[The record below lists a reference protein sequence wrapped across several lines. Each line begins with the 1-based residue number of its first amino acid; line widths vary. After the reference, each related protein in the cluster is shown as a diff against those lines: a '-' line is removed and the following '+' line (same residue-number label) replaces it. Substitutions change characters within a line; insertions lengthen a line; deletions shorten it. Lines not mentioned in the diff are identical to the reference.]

1 MLTVSYVAAA
11 AAMIA
16 AALHLVLRL
25 RPFITT
31 TTLLMG
37 SLLLIYGP
45 AFLSF
50 TLSSG
55 DYALLI
61 HPFTGGTPPVP
72 SIFAAMRAKGLEPD
86 TVVTA
91 MNFSVALMY
100 VGIIAGIEA
109 VDRAFP
115 ARAAMLATAVANWR
129 DQTISDDVR
138 SHSILLSVMSLLVLL
153 MLYFSVSENHLGT
166 ISQFFSIRHDN
177 IARNLFRA
185 HFGGSPNYWYRL
197 ILAAVAPMF
206 IIWGLV
212 AGLVSRSLPLL
223 ALTGLLFAATMLG
236 KIESL
241 SKAPPVFLLF
251 QFMFAALLT
260 FTNRVSWRVAL
271 VGSLLA
277 VFLIYVAARTFIIF
291 APGQSVAAMVYSRI
305 FEVENQTLLE
315 NFAAFPGL
323 HPFMWGNNL
332 RPIAMLN
339 GVPFVPAFNI
349 VGYIWYG
356 SHDIT
361 SPSLF
366 IADAWAD
373 FSYAGVIVY
382 SIVAGA
388 VCRTL
393 DLAFIAR
400 GKSVIGVAVLGAT
413 LVGVLT
419 LLTTALNIALITGGL
434 LLAPL
439 LAGAIMLAARGL
451 NRASI
456 RRAS

>member
-1 MLTVSYVAAA
+1 MLTLSYVAAA

-16 AALHLVLRL
+16 AAFYLVMRL
-25 RPFITT
+25 RPYITT
-31 TTLLMG
+31 TTMFVGL
-37 SLLLIYGP
+37 LLLIYGP

-55 DYALLI
+55 EYALLI
-61 HPFTGGTPPVP
+61 RPLTGGTLPVP
-72 SIFAAMRAKGLEPD
+72 SIFEAIKTKGLD
-86 TVVTA
+86 LNAIITA

-100 VGIIAGIEA
+100 VGVIAGIEIVNRTA
-109 VDRAFP
+109 SLRTT
-115 ARAAMLATAVANWR
+115 MLAPAVANWN
-129 DQTISDDVR
+129 DQKIEDDVR
-138 SHSILLSVMSLLVLL
+138 THPHLLLAIFALTLL
-153 MLYFSVSENHLGT
+153 MLYASMSEHHIKT
-166 ISQFFSIRHDN
+166 IWQFFSIKDDN
-177 IARNLFRA
+177 TARNLFRA
-185 HFGGSPNYWYRL
+185 HFGGSHNYWYRL

-206 IIWGLV
+206 VIWGLL
-212 AGLVSRSLPLL
+212 AGLVSRSWPLL
-223 ALTGLLFAATMLG
+223 AVTGLLFAATMLG

-241 SKAPPVFLLF
+241 SKAPPVFFLF
-251 QFMFAALLT
+251 QILFAAVLA

-271 VGSLLA
+271 FGSLFA
-277 VFLIYVAARTFIIF
+277 VLLIYVAARTFIIF
-291 APGQSVAAMVYSRI
+291 APGESVAAMVYSRI

-332 RPIAMLN
+332 RPIAMWN
-339 GVPFVPAFNI
+339 GVPYVPAFNI
-349 VGYIWYG
+349 VGYLWYG

-382 SIVAGA
+382 SIIAGA
-388 VCRTL
+388 ICRIL
-393 DLAFIAR
+393 DIVFLIR
-400 GKSVIGVAVLGAT
+400 GKSVVGVAVLGAT

-419 LLTTALNIALITGGL
+419 LLTTGLNIALITGGL

-439 LAGAIMLAARGL
+439 LAGAVMLASGRL
-451 NRASI
+451 NRA
-456 RRAS
+456 A

>member
-1 MLTVSYVAAA
+1 MLTLSYVAAA

-16 AALHLVLRL
+16 AALHLFLRL

-31 TTLLMG
+31 TTLFVG

-55 DYALLI
+55 EYALLI
-61 HPFTGGTPPVP
+61 RWLTGGAPPAP
-72 SIFAAMRAKGLEPD
+72 SIFVAMRAKGLEPD
-86 TVVTA
+86 AIVTA

-109 VDRAFP
+109 VDRAVP
-115 ARAAMLATAVANWR
+115 ARSAMLATAVAGWR
-129 DQTISDDVR
+129 DQTIGDDAR
-138 SHSILLSVMSLLVLL
+138 SHPILLVLMSLLVLL
-153 MLYFSVSENHLGT
+153 MLYFSVSENHLDT
-166 ISQFFSIRHDN
+166 IAQFFSIKDN
-177 IARNLFRA
+177 TERYLFRA

-197 ILAAVAPMF
+197 VLAAVAPMF
-206 IIWGLV
+206 VIWGAL
-212 AGLVSRSLPLL
+212 AGLLSRSWPLL
-223 ALTGLLFAATMLG
+223 AVASLLFALTMLG
-236 KIESL
+236 RIETL
-241 SKAPPVFLLF
+241 SKAPPVFLAF
-251 QFMFAALLT
+251 QIMFAALLA
-260 FTNRVSWRVAL
+260 FTNKVSWRVAL
-271 VGSLLA
+271 FGSLFSVL
-277 VFLIYVAARTFIIF
+277 LIYAAARSFIIF
-291 APGQSVAAMVYSRI
+291 YPGQSGAETVYSRI

-315 NFAAFPGL
+315 NFAAFPNL

-339 GVPFVPAFNI
+339 GVPYVPAFNI

-373 FSYAGVIVY
+373 FAYAGVIVY
-382 SIVAGA
+382 SIMAGA
-388 VCRTL
+388 ICRTL
-393 DLAFIAR
+393 DIVFLAR
-400 GKSVIGVAVLGAT
+400 GKSVVGVAVLGAT

-439 LAGAIMLAARGL
+439 LAGATMLASRSL
-451 NRASI
+451 NRA
-456 RRAS
+456 A

>member
-1 MLTVSYVAAA
+1 MLIVSYVAAA

-16 AALHLVLRL
+16 AALHLFLRL

-31 TTLLMG
+31 TTLFVG

-55 DYALLI
+55 EYALLI
-61 HPFTGGTPPVP
+61 HPFTGGAPPVP
-72 SIFAAMRAKGLEPD
+72 SIFAAIRAKGLEPD
-86 TVVTA
+86 AIVTA

-109 VDRAFP
+109 VNLALP
-115 ARAAMLATAVANWR
+115 ARAAMLATAIADWR
-129 DQTISDDVR
+129 DQAIRDDVR
-138 SHSILLSVMSLLVLL
+138 SHSILLIVIPLLVLL
-153 MLYFSVSENHLGT
+153 MLYVSVSENHLGT
-166 ISQFFSIRHDN
+166 ISQFFSIRDDN
-177 IARNLFRA
+177 TARNLFRA

-197 ILAAVAPMF
+197 ALAAVAPMF
-206 IIWGLV
+206 IIWGLL
-212 AGLVSRSLPLL
+212 AGLLNRSWPLL
-223 ALTGLLFAATMLG
+223 AVACLLFATTMLG
-236 KIESL
+236 RIETL

-251 QFMFAALLT
+251 QMMFAALLA
-260 FTNRVSWRVAL
+260 FTNKVSWRVAL
-271 VGSLLA
+271 VGSLVTVL
-277 VFLIYVAARTFIIF
+277 LIYAAARAFIIF
-291 APGQSVAAMVYSRI
+291 APGQSVAEMVYSRI
-305 FEVENQTLLE
+305 FEVENQTLME

-339 GVPFVPAFNI
+339 GVPYVPAFNL

-382 SIVAGA
+382 SIMAGA
-388 VCRTL
+388 ICRTL
-393 DLAFIAR
+393 DIVFIAR

-451 NRASI
+451 NRATQPLI
-456 RRAS
+456 

>member
-1 MLTVSYVAAA
+1 MLTLSYVAAA

-16 AALHLVLRL
+16 AALHLFLRL
-25 RPFITT
+25 RPIITT
-31 TTLLMG
+31 TTLFVG

-55 DYALLI
+55 EYALLI
-61 HPFTGGTPPVP
+61 RWFTGGAPPAP
-72 SIFAAMRAKGLEPD
+72 SIFAAIRAKGLEPD
-86 TVVTA
+86 AIVTA
-91 MNFSVALMY
+91 MNFCVALMY
-100 VGIIAGIEA
+100 IGIIAGIEA
-109 VDRAFP
+109 VDRALP
-115 ARAAMLATAVANWR
+115 ARSAMLATAVAGWR
-129 DQTISDDVR
+129 DQSIGDDVR
-138 SHSILLSVMSLLVLL
+138 SHPILLVLMSLLVLV

-166 ISQFFSIRHDN
+166 ILQFFSIKDDN
-177 IARNLFRA
+177 TARYLFRA
-185 HFGGSPNYWYRL
+185 HSGGSPNYWYRL
-197 ILAAVAPMF
+197 VLAAVAPMF
-206 IIWGLV
+206 VIWGAL
-212 AGLVSRSLPLL
+212 AGLLSRSWPLL
-223 ALTGLLFAATMLG
+223 AVASLLFAATMLG
-236 KIESL
+236 KIETL
-241 SKAPPVFLLF
+241 SKAPPVFFLFQLLF
-251 QFMFAALLT
+251 AVVLV

-271 VGSLLA
+271 FGSLFSVL
-277 VFLIYVAARTFIIF
+277 LIYAAARSFIIF
-291 APGQSVAAMVYSRI
+291 YPGQSGAETVYSRI

-315 NFAAFPGL
+315 NFAAFPSL

-339 GVPFVPAFNI
+339 GVPYVPAFNI

-373 FSYAGVIVY
+373 FAYAGVIVY
-382 SIVAGA
+382 SIMAGA
-388 VCRTL
+388 ICRTL
-393 DLAFIAR
+393 DIVFLAR
-400 GKSVIGVAVLGAT
+400 GKSVVGVAVLGAT

-439 LAGAIMLAARGL
+439 LAGAIMLATRGL
-451 NRASI
+451 NRA
-456 RRAS
+456 A

>member
-1 MLTVSYVAAA
+1 MLTLSYAAAA

-16 AALHLVLRL
+16 AGLHLVFRL

-31 TTLLMG
+31 TTLFVGL
-37 SLLLIYGP
+37 LLLIYGP

-55 DYALLI
+55 EYALLLR
-61 HPFTGGTPPVP
+61 PFTGGGPSPP
-72 SIFAAMRAKGLEPD
+72 SIFAAIRAKGLD
-86 TVVTA
+86 LNAIITA

-100 VGIIAGIEA
+100 LGIIAGIEIVHRA
-109 VDRAFP
+109 VP
-115 ARAAMLATAVANWR
+115 LRAAMLAPAVAHWNE
-129 DQTISDDVR
+129 QTIDDGIR
-138 SHSILLSVMSLLVLL
+138 RHSILLLVVSALAL
-153 MLYFSVSENHLGT
+153 VMLYASISEHHIRT
-166 ISQFFSIRHDN
+166 IADFFAIKGDN
-177 IARNLFRA
+177 DARNAFRA

-197 ILAAVAPMF
+197 VLAAVAPMF
-206 IIWGLV
+206 IIWGLL
-212 AGLVSRSLPLL
+212 AGLLRRSWSLL
-223 ALTGLLFAATMLG
+223 AATALLFAATMLG
-236 KIESL
+236 KIETL

-251 QFMFAALLT
+251 QILFAAMLVY
-260 FTNRVSWRVAL
+260 TNRISWRVAL
-271 VGSLLA
+271 FGSLFAGL
-277 VFLIYVAARTFIIF
+277 LIYVAARTFIIF
-291 APGQSVAAMVYSRI
+291 DAGQSIVEMVYARI

-332 RPIAMLN
+332 RPIAMWN
-339 GVPFVPAFNI
+339 GVPYMPAFNI
-349 VGYIWYG
+349 VGYLWYG

-373 FSYAGVIVY
+373 FSYAGVLLY
-382 SIVAGA
+382 SIMAGA
-388 VCRTL
+388 ICRIVDVVFL
-393 DLAFIAR
+393 AR
-400 GKSVIGVAVLGAT
+400 GKSVVGIAVLGAT

-439 LAGAIMLAARGL
+439 LAGALIMASGRL
-451 NRASI
+451 NRAV
-456 RRAS
+456 